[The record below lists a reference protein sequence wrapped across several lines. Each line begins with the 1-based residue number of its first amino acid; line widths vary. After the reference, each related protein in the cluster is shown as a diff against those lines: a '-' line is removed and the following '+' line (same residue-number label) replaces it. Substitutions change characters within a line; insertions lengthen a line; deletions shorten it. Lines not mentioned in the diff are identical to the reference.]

1 MSACTPTHIHNRANH
16 TPNSNNTMVGFGKYT
31 HNFSPRLKDTPR
43 YRKGGK
49 GPDPLVLFTKEA
61 NRNYARNADRLRD
74 MRFARSNEFD
84 RDGAVKARRDSKM
97 TQMAYMNARDPRQ
110 LAGLHARVVA
120 RGTRAMG
127 AESDGKTYM
136 SVKKQFGIKRP
147 RNAPAVAVR
156 APAPV
161 VNVNVPNVPQAR
173 GAHNPAPPAQAPVA
187 QGLTGRHR
195 GPVAASTLTT
205 PPRARFSQLGAAA
218 AVVAAAVAVAVA
230 TAAAAKP
237 RAIPARRSS
246 ARKNRNQARSWI

>member
-1 MSACTPTHIHNRANH
+1 
-16 TPNSNNTMVGFGKYT
+16 
-31 HNFSPRLKDTPR
+31 
-43 YRKGGK
+43 
-49 GPDPLVLFTKEA
+49 VLFTKEA

-84 RDGAVKARRDSKM
+84 RDSAVKARRDSKM
-97 TQMAYMNARDPRQ
+97 SQMAYMNARDPRQ

-127 AESDGKTYM
+127 AESDGKTYL

-147 RNAPAVAVR
+147 RNAPAAAVR

-187 QGLTGRHR
+187 QGLKGRHR
-195 GPVAASTLTT
+195 GPVAGSTLTT
-205 PPRARFSQLGAAA
+205 PPRARFSPTGGSSSGGSSSSGSGSSSGSSRSGSGSSGGSKGKSFIS
-218 AVVAAAVAVAVA
+218 
-230 TAAAAKP
+230 AKKQRQRKKAKSTKKLDMNAGP
-237 RAIPARRSS
+237 GGQVNTGKGQQGGGKKQRSS
-246 ARKNRNQARSWI
+246 ARIAGKSGQQ